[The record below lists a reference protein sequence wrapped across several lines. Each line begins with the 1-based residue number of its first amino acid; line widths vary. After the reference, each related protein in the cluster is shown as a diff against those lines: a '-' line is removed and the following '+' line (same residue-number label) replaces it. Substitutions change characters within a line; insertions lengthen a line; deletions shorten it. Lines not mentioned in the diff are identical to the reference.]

1 MSEDD
6 TARMDAQI
14 KKLQSTRDAL
24 TAFLNTKNA
33 TGESGLKTC
42 EDEKKNAAE
51 AAEAAKNNAAEA
63 AEAAKK
69 KAADKAKKA
78 AEAAK
83 AESAEAAKTE
93 AEAAKTTCE
102 TEKSELM
109 KKAEKKRAD
118 EILDLQNK
126 LIIELENETKF
137 LNKLMGITPE
147 DSAVDIVSTDSGA
160 DSGADSD

>member
-83 AESAEAAKTE
+83 AESAEAAKT
-93 AEAAKTTCE
+93 TCE